1 MASETGA
8 ARRQKIAES
17 SSGELSIHDD
27 SSRKPGMG
35 GYYHEHLHRTYR
47 SIIPEGQRVLEL
59 GCGEGDLLAAL
70 RPSIGFGVEL
80 DPEKVQRAERRY
92 PELRFI
98 VADAEEITLERKFDY
113 IILSDLVNG
122 LWNVQKLFDDLRP
135 WCLPSTRVVINT
147 YSRLW
152 ELPLAGVKR
161 LKLASPVLGQ
171 NWLTVQDLSNMLYLS
186 GFELIRHWEEILL
199 PLRVPLLH
207 SLCNKYLARI
217 APFRFAA
224 LTNLIIARPQP
235 TPEVAEIEPLV
246 SVIVPARNE
255 AGNIEDIFRRVPE
268 MGAGTE
274 IIFVEGHSSDNT
286 YEAIANAMDKYP
298 HKRSKLLRQT
308 GKGKGDAVRAGF
320 AAASGEVLII
330 LDADLTVP
338 PEDLPAFYR
347 VLRSGRGDFVNG
359 VRLVYPMENEA
370 MRFFNL
376 IGNKF
381 FGLAFS
387 WLLGQPIK
395 DTLCGTKVLSRRN
408 YELIAA
414 NRHYFGDFDPF
425 GDFDLIL
432 GAAKLNLKIV
442 DLPIR
447 YKQRTYGDTNI
458 QRWRHGMILLRMVL
472 FASRRLKFI

>member
-1 MASETGA
+1 MRSETEADQSEVA
-8 ARRQKIAES
+8 AEPK
-17 SSGELSIHDD
+17 SGQPSLQDGRHA
-27 SSRKPGMG
+27 GMG
-35 GYYHEHLHRTYR
+35 GYYHEHLRRTYG

-59 GCGEGDLLAAL
+59 GCQEGDLLASL
-70 RPSIGFGVEL
+70 KPSVGLGIDLDKATVEKARL
-80 DPEKVQRAERRY
+80 HHPD
-92 PELRFI
+92 LRFI
-98 VADAEEITLERKFDY
+98 VGDVEDITLDDKFDY

-122 LWNVQKLFDDLRP
+122 LWNVQNLLENLGR
-135 WCLPSTRVVINT
+135 WCSPSTRVIINT
-147 YSRLW
+147 YSRVW

-161 LKLASPVLGQ
+161 LKLGSPVLGR
-171 NWLTVQDLSNMLYLS
+171 NWLTVEDLSNMLYLS
-186 GFELIRHWEEILL
+186 GFEVIRHWEEILL

-207 SLCNKYLARI
+207 SFCNKYLARI
-217 APFRFAA
+217 APFRFLA
-224 LTNLIIARPQP
+224 LTNFVIARPQP
-235 TPEVAEIEPLV
+235 RPELREVEPVV

-255 AGNIEDIFRRVPE
+255 AGNIEAIFRRVPE
-268 MGAGTE
+268 MGGGTE

-286 YEAIANAMDKYP
+286 YEAIANAVAKHP
-298 HKRSKLLRQT
+298 GKRCKLLRQT

-320 AAASGEVLII
+320 AAASGDVLMI

-338 PEDLPAFYR
+338 PEDLPAFFR
-347 VLRSGRGDFVNG
+347 VLRSGKGDFVNG

-408 YELIAA
+408 YELIAS

>member
-1 MASETGA
+1 
-8 ARRQKIAES
+8 
-17 SSGELSIHDD
+17 
-27 SSRKPGMG
+27 MG

-47 SIIPEGQRVLEL
+47 SIIPAGQRVLEL

-80 DPEKVQRAERRY
+80 DPETVQRAERRH

-98 VADAEEITLERKFDY
+98 LADAENITLDEKFDY

-122 LWNVQKLFDDLRP
+122 LWNVQKLFDDLGRL
-135 WCLPSTRVVINT
+135 CLPSTRVIINT
-147 YSRLW
+147 YSRVW

-161 LKLASPVLGQ
+161 LKLANPVLGQ
-171 NWLTVQDLSNMLYLS
+171 NWLTVEDLSNMLYLS
-186 GFELIRHWEEILL
+186 GFELIRHWQEILL
-199 PLRVPLLH
+199 PLRIPLLH
-207 SLCNKYLARI
+207 SFCNKYLARI

-224 LTNLIIARPQP
+224 LTNFIIARPQP
-235 TPEVAEIEPLV
+235 RPEVAEIEPLV

-255 AGNIEDIFRRVPE
+255 AGNIEEIFRRVPE

-274 IIFVEGHSSDNT
+274 IIFVEGHSRDNT

-298 HKRSKLLRQT
+298 HKRAKLLRQT

-330 LDADLTVP
+330 LDGDLTVP

-347 VLRSGRGDFVNG
+347 VLRSGKGDFVNG

-370 MRFFNL
+370 MRFPNL
-376 IGNKF
+376 VGNKL

-458 QRWRHGMILLRMVL
+458 QRWRHGVILLRMVL